1 MLAKT
6 AQFVK
11 SLVKGVKPYLF
22 DLFVLACVI
31 LIGLISYNLGRSHA
45 LKKTSLRV
53 EEGTLVYDARS
64 GENEG
69 SSALTANAAQAA
81 KPRDPR
87 VVVSK
92 SSKGKVYHFTW
103 CPGAK
108 QIKEE
113 NKIWFATEA
122 EAQKAGYTLAGNCS

>member
-11 SLVKGVKPYLF
+11 SLPKAVKPYIF

-31 LIGLISYNLGRSHA
+31 LISIISYNLGRSQA
-45 LKKTSLRV
+45 LKKTALQV
-53 EEGTLVYDARS
+53 GEEILVYNAADGQNTGTS
-64 GENEG
+64 G
-69 SSALTANAAQAA
+69 LTANAAQAA

-87 VVVSK
+87 VVASK
-92 SSKGKVYHFTW
+92 SSTSMKYHFTW

-113 NKIWFATEA
+113 NKLWFATEA
-122 EAQKAGYTLAGNCS
+122 DAQKAGYTLAGNCN